1 MEPGRGLAKGP
12 FPDKS
17 WGALKSNKMMYDMA
31 DFVQA
36 DTRST
41 PTPRESLIKEF
52 VAFTAEPDDIIHRV
66 KEGTTRP
73 VWEIKATDQTFLVVQ
88 AFRFAK
94 HHFKPLEGVKS

>member
-1 MEPGRGLAKGP
+1 MDSRARSWVGTR
-12 FPDKS
+12 KS
-17 WGALKSNKMMYDMA
+17 QHPISAA
-31 DFVQA
+31 QA

-52 VAFTAEPDDIIHRV
+52 VAFAAEPDDIIHRV

-88 AFRFAK
+88 VFRFAK
-94 HHFKPLEGVKS
+94 HHLKP